1 MALNVRVTQD
11 RPFARTVHLGGRLDG
26 GTVALLDEAL
36 SDLASSPVEV
46 VVFDL
51 ADLEYISS
59 AGLRSIFA
67 TRQAIAARS
76 GRIVLLNAR
85 PPVQKVFDI
94 VKAADLAAVFRS
106 VAELDRYLDA
116 MQRIARATNGGA
128 YSASRPEDL
137 GNVLVDA
144 LSQRTCRPNCG

>member
-11 RPFARTVHLGGRLDG
+11 RPFSRTIHLDGRLDSN
-26 GTVALLDEAL
+26 TVALLDKEL
-36 SDLASSPVEV
+36 STLAASPVDV

-51 ADLEYISS
+51 ADLEYINS

-85 PPVQKVFDI
+85 PQVQKVFDI
-94 VKAADLAAVFRS
+94 VKATDLAAVFTS
-106 VAELDRYLDA
+106 VEELDRYLDA
-116 MQRIARATNGGA
+116 MQRK
-128 YSASRPEDL
+128 
-137 GNVLVDA
+137 VVDG
-144 LSQRTCRPNCG
+144 Q